1 MKLIDYKDFDVL
13 RIGNEIEIKGV
24 LYGCDDYDNILIL
37 LPDEDIDTVSLD
49 ILAPDLPQWEQIIRQ
64 SDIKEILA
72 GEKGKKIVLRKSTR
86 QIETRVSW
94 EVFRRD
100 NYTCRYCNTDNRPL
114 TVDHIVLWENLGP
127 SIPLNLLTTCKKCNS
142 TRGSMEYED
151 WIKSISYIDISDS
164 LPDSIFSKNLEV
176 LNDIPEI
183 KANHLRNM
191 KRSR

>member
-49 ILAPDLPQWEQIIRQ
+49 ILTPDLPQWEQIIRQ